1 MPSVACSWNWKYC
14 NYLTSSSNNFSN
26 TPYLQNA
33 LRADAMLLAELLPE
47 LESDLIVATF
57 RDVAMLESCFRK
69 KSSYVATSE
78 IFFWVSPNHHLIA
91 TLPQLEHHHLTR
103 HVASLFW
110 IWGSHKRCRKEIE
123 KHTSI
128 ELLIVIVK
136 FKKSSCLV
144 GQSEWILQL

>member
-1 MPSVACSWNWKYC
+1 MPSVACSWNWKYF

-47 LESDLIVATF
+47 LESDLVVATF
-57 RDVAMLESCFRK
+57 REVAILESCFRQK
-69 KSSYVATSE
+69 VPMLPHRKVV
-78 IFFWVSPNHHLIA
+78 FGKSPNPHLIA

-110 IWGSHKRCRKEIE
+110 IWGSHKRYRKEIE

-128 ELLIVIVK
+128 KLLIVIVK